1 MALSALALRI
11 TARDEGATQTLN
23 RVGDAG
29 KKLGTDVKTGADKA
43 KSELRGVGDSA
54 ARMGQ
59 EVAKSGDA
67 GARGLNALKDGFK
80 GVGSDAKAAESSVGG
95 LVGSLA
101 KIAGVNIGAAALRSV
116 SNNLI
121 QAGLEAD
128 TLGSK
133 LSTMLNK
140 NEMGAAIG
148 DVQKLGKELSVVTGV
163 DDDEIAKNIASAV
176 TKGRLGGLVEY
187 GIIVDEAGKKSIEA
201 AKGVSELAGRQE
213 TLRQV
218 MRAGAE
224 AVGEMRAASSDAAL
238 GIGEFDVA
246 FGDAQ
251 ENVGIGAAAM
261 RAKWLSN
268 FTPILKSLGEGD
280 ASALRFAGG
289 LLETGNMAVSALT
302 PLYSVVEG
310 VLAYKNATNLS
321 KLARIAET
329 GATGAATI
337 ATTANTAAVV
347 ANGNAAAAATLKF
360 RALALARSPLGI
372 AGAGI
377 LLGGA
382 IYNATRDEG
391 EAGAV
396 EAAGNA
402 WATAKNAVGIDSEF
416 TEQDGLTRTQ
426 KLDNAIAANQERM
439 AAKKQ
444 KKEESALMAGLQT
457 PSMPTTGAMAMAA
470 SPLAVSPTMAPLT
483 VAPSV
488 TAALKAKGTKDGE
501 KVKAATFGAWAKSL
515 KTELDTPPSEGSGQG
530 EANVAG
536 MAAWAEKLFDNMTE
550 GQARKVFNAMAARF
564 EQPGGFEG
572 EAQMEAA
579 KRAYW
584 EKFMRGVA
592 NPAPLSLT
600 RSLASDTEETDTNPR
615 DVAAQLAAKRL
626 GASRD
631 YTPGITGGSMLQ
643 IGAGNYANASGSFVN
658 GNAEFMRAG
667 VASAMGGIGTYGAS
681 AYVNGRRTDPSGET
695 TVPVVGQGRP
705 SGYSAAGKRLIT
717 FDFKSV
723 TVEADR
729 DDGMMSAAESIH

>member
-1 MALSALALRI
+1 
-11 TARDEGATQTLN
+11 
-23 RVGDAG
+23 
-29 KKLGTDVKTGADKA
+29 
-43 KSELRGVGDSA
+43 
-54 ARMGQ
+54 
-59 EVAKSGDA
+59 
-67 GARGLNALKDGFK
+67 
-80 GVGSDAKAAESSVGG
+80 
-95 LVGSLA
+95 
-101 KIAGVNIGAAALRSV
+101 
-116 SNNLI
+116 
-121 QAGLEAD
+121 
-128 TLGSK
+128 
-133 LSTMLNK
+133 
-140 NEMGAAIG
+140 
-148 DVQKLGKELSVVTGV
+148 
-163 DDDEIAKNIASAV
+163 
-176 TKGRLGGLVEY
+176 
-187 GIIVDEAGKKSIEA
+187 
-201 AKGVSELAGRQE
+201 
-213 TLRQV
+213 
-218 MRAGAE
+218 
-224 AVGEMRAASSDAAL
+224 
-238 GIGEFDVA
+238 
-246 FGDAQ
+246 
-251 ENVGIGAAAM
+251 
-261 RAKWLSN
+261 
-268 FTPILKSLGEGD
+268 
-280 ASALRFAGG
+280 
-289 LLETGNMAVSALT
+289 LT

-337 ATTANTAAVV
+337 ATTANTAVVV
-347 ANGNAAAAATLKF
+347 ANGNAAAGATLKF

-391 EAGAV
+391 EGSAV

-444 KKEESALMAGLQT
+444 KKEEAALMSQFQA
-457 PSMPTTGAMAMAA
+457 PSMLTTGAAA
-470 SPLAVSPTMAPLT
+470 LAVSPLVAPSLT

-515 KTELDTPPSEGSGQG
+515 KTELDTPPSEGTGQG

-550 GQARKVFNAMAARF
+550 SQARKVFNAMAARF

-584 EKFMRGVA
+584 EKFMRAVA
-592 NPAPLSLT
+592 KPAPLALT
-600 RSLASDTEETDTNPR
+600 RSLTTDTEETDFNPR
-615 DVAAQLAAKRL
+615 TVAAQLAAKRI
-626 GASRD
+626 GGSRD
-631 YTPGITGGSMLQ
+631 YTPVITGGSMLK
-643 IGAGNYANASGSFVN
+643 IGGGKYAPTPDAIKAGFGDGRDNGAGAAINLWNNPTETGSFVN
-658 GNAEFMRAG
+658 PY
-667 VASAMGGIGTYGAS
+667 VAPYTAPP
-681 AYVNGRRTDPSGET
+681 AYNFDRRPLNQRNGET
-695 TVPVVGQGRP
+695 AVPVVGQGRP

-729 DDGMMSAAESIH
+729 DDGMMSAAEAIH